1 VLTSRLLRL
10 FASRT
15 RLAIAIAAVA
25 AVAAIAVPMAAGAA
39 SAATVSARPGTVT
52 ASRAALF
59 PATVVALHCWT
70 MSDCLAVGANFPQ
83 MATQAIAERWNGTRW
98 TRGAM
103 PKPAGADEVTIDA
116 LACPSRTECVAV
128 GTGYPPAGSK
138 SGAFPIVEYWNGSR
152 WTAARAAEVGSEDFL
167 EAVACPAVKS
177 CYAVGNH
184 LPKDSESSAPLV
196 EHWNGSKWT
205 WENVSVP
212 RGTRDGELAG
222 VSCSSARFCVAV
234 GTDGSGVLI
243 ERWNGAAWSMSAP
256 RSGSSAGLYGVS
268 CPSATSCFAV
278 GSTVTKSGGSLVERW
293 NGKAWTASSTPVP
306 RNASFAALQS
316 VSCSSAV
323 RCLAVGDDGN
333 PGVYADSWNGTGWH
347 LVSMTTTGGHIGA
360 FSAVSCLAATSCA
373 ALGATTQFAA
383 SARSESAFWN
393 GARWKVA
400 LTA

>member
-15 RLAIAIAAVA
+15 RLALAIAAVA
-25 AVAAIAVPMAAGAA
+25 AAAAITVPVAAGAA
-39 SAATVSARPGTVT
+39 SAATVTARPGTIT
-52 ASRAALF
+52 AGRAAPF
-59 PATVVALHCWT
+59 PATVLALHCWT

-83 MATQAIAERWNGTRW
+83 MATQPIAERWNGTRW
-98 TRGAM
+98 SRAAM

-116 LACPSRTECVAV
+116 VACPSRTECVAV
-128 GTGYPPAGSK
+128 GTGYPPGS
-138 SGAFPIVEYWNGSR
+138 SRAVIFPFADYWNGTR
-152 WTAARAAEVGSEDFL
+152 WTTGRAASFGSADFL
-167 EAVACPAVKS
+167 ASVACPAAKS
-177 CYAVGNH
+177 CYAVGNYT
-184 LPKDSESSAPLV
+184 PKGAASAPLV
-196 EHWNGSKWT
+196 EHWNGRAWSRQA
-205 WENVSVP
+205 VSVP
-212 RGTRDGELAG
+212 RGTSDGWLQG
-222 VSCSSARFCVAV
+222 VSCPSAKFCAAV
-234 GTDGSGVLI
+234 GNDGSGVLI
-243 ERWNGAAWSMSAP
+243 ERWNGSGWSMSAP

-278 GSTVTKSGGSLVERW
+278 GSTLTKSGGSLVERW
-293 NGKAWTASSTPVP
+293 NGRAWSASTTPVP

-316 VSCSSAV
+316 VSCPSAA
-323 RCLAVGDDGN
+323 RCLAVGDDGS

-347 LVSMTTTGGHIGA
+347 LVPMTTAGGHIGA

-393 GARWKVA
+393 GTRWKVA